1 MEPTLEE
8 VRQEL
13 TDIHEELLALPVGEL
28 GRRSDLRE
36 RQNTLRQLSRSL
48 IEGQPLHDKAVLRA
62 AYERLQEVR
71 DRLLNQH
78 LSHSSTS
85 VGDAG
90 IGSEFT
96 NAVNK
101 LIDAGIG
108 IDEIEAR
115 LKEILS
121 QMRSAR

>member
-48 IEGQPLHDKAVLRA
+48 IEGQPLHDKAVLQA

-96 NAVNK
+96 NAVNQ